1 MFYSIDSYSYCNG
14 KVEVIETFITIC
26 AADRK
31 GGRMEIFMKKTVEN
45 GIVYE
50 IRKDEK
56 KEVLGHIGKVEL
68 TLEYPPEMLGIIRIE
83 SSALFGE
90 NDNKLMEDNDII
102 DNQEYHSE
110 TMLKKEVAKHY
121 GIPECII
128 EIL

>member
-1 MFYSIDSYSYCNG
+1 MPKY
-14 KVEVIETFITIC
+14 
-26 AADRK
+26 R
-31 GGRMEIFMKKTVEN
+31 
-45 GIVYE
+45 
-50 IRKDEK
+50 
-56 KEVLGHIGKVEL
+56 
-68 TLEYPPEMLGIIRIE
+68 LEYPPEMLGIIRIE
-83 SSALFGE
+83 SSALFDE